1 MNSIEQS
8 RFAFSELSGVGAVA
22 SHRSFRAAASELG
35 VSPSALSHA
44 IASLE
49 ERLGV
54 RLFHRT
60 TRSVSLSE
68 GGARCVGRVR
78 PALDEIAGVME
89 PVNAFRD
96 TPAGTIR
103 INTSL
108 PAARFVL
115 EPLV

>member
-8 RFAFSELSGVGAVA
+8 RFAFSELSGVVAVA
-22 SHRSFRAAASELG
+22 SHRNFRRAAAELG
-35 VSPSALSHA
+35 VSASALSHA

-68 GGARCVGRVR
+68 
-78 PALDEIAGVME
+78 AG
-89 PVNAFRD
+89 
-96 TPAGTIR
+96 
-103 INTSL
+103 
-108 PAARFVL
+108 ARFV
-115 EPLV
+115 ER